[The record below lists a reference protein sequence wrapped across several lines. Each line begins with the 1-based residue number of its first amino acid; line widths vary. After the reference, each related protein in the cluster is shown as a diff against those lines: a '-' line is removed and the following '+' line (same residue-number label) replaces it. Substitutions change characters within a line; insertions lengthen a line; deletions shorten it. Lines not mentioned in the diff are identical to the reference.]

1 MEKDEE
7 TNKTFENSK
16 SDRNLNEHLNEH
28 PSKHDKSSKSRS
40 NSDNKVDLDSEK
52 DENNV
57 FELNNLK
64 NSINLKLSE
73 VGRRTSSVLCMSS
86 PTVYQEDGFDENGGD
101 QVTVVRINE
110 NGGGNGGN
118 GGNGKNGENNSE
130 NDGDNSSETTS
141 DDENNENDGKSSF
154 FEKILNESSITITV
168 ARTATAEE
176 LFKICI
182 QNLNL
187 TDPEYFG
194 IYYLDRSGQRIWL
207 VHNKPIADQLGFLKF
222 RNWNFHSAFK
232 I

>member
-1 MEKDEE
+1 M
-7 TNKTFENSK
+7 
-16 SDRNLNEHLNEH
+16 
-28 PSKHDKSSKSRS
+28 
-40 NSDNKVDLDSEK
+40 
-52 DENNV
+52 
-57 FELNNLK
+57 
-64 NSINLKLSE
+64 
-73 VGRRTSSVLCMSS
+73 LCMSS
-86 PTVYQEDGFDENGGD
+86 PTVYQEQDGFDENDGN
-101 QVTVVRINE
+101 QPTVVRINE
-110 NGGGNGGN
+110 NGE
-118 GGNGKNGENNSE
+118 KSE
-130 NDGDNSSETTS
+130 NDGDSSSETTS
-141 DDENNENDGKSSF
+141 DDENAESDGKSSF

-222 RNWNFHSAFK
+222 RNWNFYSAFK